1 MYSEMDTYAFLA
13 YAKAHQQALLQQAE
27 MDALR
32 RRAVLQKQGKAP
44 KPRRRPALLRSIG
57 HCQRAVR
64 LRGHTLWQRWI
75 FVARARARGNPSQA
89 PRTSRG

>member
-1 MYSEMDTYAFLA
+1 MFSELDTDAFLA
-13 YAKAHQQALLQQAE
+13 YAKAHHRALLQQAE

-44 KPRRRPALLRSIG
+44 KSRRRPALLRILR
-57 HCQRAVR
+57 HCQRAVHM
-64 LRGHTLWQRWI
+64 RGHTLWQRWV
-75 FVARARARGNPSQA
+75 FVARTWARGNPSQA